1 MALADELCAGRLVC
15 VLEGGYHL
23 DVLAHS
29 VLTTL
34 RILAETGEG
43 PSDPFGPPRFG
54 AERDASQLLDRLKSL
69 HNIADPPT
77 YSLP

>member
-1 MALADELCAGRLVC
+1 MKCAAGAWLP

-34 RILAETGEG
+34 RELSGCGEG
-43 PSDPFGPPRFG
+43 PSDPFGMPRFG
-54 AERDASQLLDRLKSL
+54 AERDVAELLSRLIRL
-69 HNIADPPT
+69 HNIADPPH